1 MCQNLKQTNLGAYK
15 SFIMPVTYCS
25 LKVSYDE
32 IDEIIKLKMNNKP
45 LPEFISNVMVTLLI
59 EILGYFKFL

>member
-1 MCQNLKQTNLGAYK
+1 
-15 SFIMPVTYCS
+15 MPVTYCS
-25 LKVSYDE
+25 LKVSYDK

-45 LPEFISNVMVTLLI
+45 LPEFISNVMVTLPI